1 VFHTGAFLNTQTNTT
16 MYNLEMAPNGWAT
29 GPGLPNYSAYCST
42 RSGLT
47 GPFGTA
53 IGTGRANTDRLQSQ
67 CPDVPGCRGCGRLET
82 SYRGGGKSDWF
93 IPSRD
98 EAAAIVQNLVI
109 ARGFNLGQ
117 GSIATSSVIVPD
129 GSSYFS
135 VMMNALTNDSPI
147 YSTNYVM
154 SPRRPVRAF

>member
-1 VFHTGAFLNTQTNTT
+1 

-29 GPGLPNYSAYCST
+29 GPGLPTRVGDAPHYSGYCST
-42 RSGLT
+42 RSGLA

-53 IGTGRANTDRLQSQ
+53 IGTGRANTALLQGQ
-67 CPDVPGCRGCGRLET
+67 CPDVPFCRGCGRLET

-109 ARGFNLGQ
+109 NRSFNLSQ
-117 GSIATSSVIVPD
+117 GSIATSSVIVPG
-129 GSSYFS
+129 GSSYYS
-135 VMMNALTNDSPI
+135 VLMNARTNDPPI
-147 YSTNYVM
+147 YTTNYM
-154 SPRRPVRAF
+154 LSPRRPVRAF